1 MLANINKN
9 MLFAEIDLIKSS
21 ASLSVN
27 ITLIFSIFVI

>member
-21 ASLSVN
+21 ASGSDLVS
-27 ITLIFSIFVI
+27 L